1 MTSLGEGG
9 QHTGMTAI
17 RMGIFYQSLPM
28 MAAQELGY
36 YEREG
41 LEVDYQKVGSSIQQF
56 EYLRDDRFDLVQ
68 TSPDNV
74 ANYRL
79 NEGNPV
85 GRRIASMGVM
95 GMDYGMNLTLVVRPG
110 IDRPDQLKG
119 RTVSVDAPFSGFAY
133 VLYKILRQ
141 AGLERE
147 ADYEVVPT
155 GGVADRYA
163 ALLAGEFDGTL
174 LSGGFETRAV
184 SQGYRILGSVYDIA
198 SPYVGVMAC
207 GKDQWLDGNTE
218 DTIRFIRASHAAT
231 RWCLDPANRDDAV
244 AMLTRLP
251 NTDEVLAAQ
260 LYDVQLRDGV
270 GIIPDLDIDPMGI
283 RNVLELRREFDGFE
297 TEPDLD
303 ALSTSGGGL
312 YDLRF
317 REEAL
322 GDSG

>member
-1 MTSLGEGG
+1 
-9 QHTGMTAI
+9 MTAI
-17 RMGIFYQSLPM
+17 RMGVFYQSLPM
-28 MAAQELGY
+28 MVAQELGY

-41 LEVDYQKVGSSIQQF
+41 LEVEYQKVSSSIQQF
-56 EYLRDDRFDLVQ
+56 EYLGDDRYDLIQ

-85 GRRIASMGVM
+85 GGRIASVGFM
-95 GMDYGMNLTLVVRPG
+95 GMDYGMNLTLVVRPE
-110 IDRPDQLKG
+110 IDEPAQLKG
-119 RTVSVDAPFSGFAY
+119 RRVSVDAPFSGFAY
-133 VLYKILRQ
+133 VLYKILRR

-155 GGVADRYA
+155 GGVADRYT

-184 SQGYRILGSVYDIA
+184 SQGYRIVGSVYDIA

-207 GKDQWLDGNTE
+207 GRDEWLDGNAE

-231 RWCLDPANRDDAV
+231 RWCFDPANRDDAI

-251 NTDEVLAAQ
+251 NTDEVLAVQ

-270 GIIPDLDIDPMGI
+270 GVIRDLGI
-283 RNVLELRREFDGFE
+283 ESAGIGNVLELRREFDGFE
-297 TEPDLD
+297 TEPNVE
-303 ALSTSGGGL
+303 ALTASGGGL

-317 REEAL
+317 LEEAL
-322 GDSG
+322 GDNR

>member
-1 MTSLGEGG
+1 MTS
-9 QHTGMTAI
+9 I

-28 MAAQELGY
+28 MAAQELGA
-36 YEREG
+36 YERED
-41 LEVDYQKVGSSIQQF
+41 LQVEYQKVSSSIQQF
-56 EYLRDDRFDLVQ
+56 ESLRDDRYDVVQ

-85 GRRIASMGVM
+85 GGRIASVGFL
-95 GMDYGMNLTLVVRPG
+95 GMDYGMNLTLVVRPEIEEAG
-110 IDRPDQLKG
+110 QIKG

-133 VLYKILRQ
+133 VLYKILRR

-147 ADYEVVPT
+147 VDYEVVPT
-155 GGVADRYA
+155 GGVADRYT

-251 NTDEVLAAQ
+251 NTDEVLAGQ
-260 LYDVQLRDGV
+260 LYDVQLRDGIGV
-270 GIIPDLDIDPMGI
+270 IRDLGIDRTGI
-283 RNVLELRREFDGFE
+283 RNVLELRRDFDGFE
-297 TEPDLD
+297 SEPDLN
-303 ALSTSGGGL
+303 ALARPGGGL
-312 YDLRF
+312 YDLRLL
-317 REEAL
+317 EQAL
-322 GDSG
+322 GDYRSEQ

>member
-1 MTSLGEGG
+1 
-9 QHTGMTAI
+9 MTAI
-17 RMGIFYQSLPM
+17 RMGVFYQSLPM
-28 MAAQELGY
+28 MVAQDLGY

-41 LEVDYQKVGSSIQQF
+41 LEVDYQRVSSSIQQF
-56 EYLRDDRFDLVQ
+56 EYLREDRYDFIQ

-79 NEGNPV
+79 NEGNPL
-85 GRRIASMGVM
+85 GGRIASMGFM
-95 GMDYGMNLTLVVRPG
+95 GMDYGMNLTLVARPE
-110 IDRPDQLKG
+110 IDGPDQLKG
-119 RTVSVDAPFSGFAY
+119 GTVSVDAPFSGFAY

-155 GGVADRYA
+155 GGVADRYT

-184 SQGYRILGSVYDIA
+184 SQGYRIVGSVYDIV

-207 GKDQWLDGNTE
+207 GKDEWLERNT
-218 DTIRFIRASHAAT
+218 DDAIRFVRASHAAT
-231 RWCLDPANRDDAV
+231 RWCFDPANGDDAV
-244 AMLTRLP
+244 AMLTGLP

-270 GIIPDLDIDPMGI
+270 GVIRDLGIDPTGI

-297 TEPDLD
+297 TDPDLD
-303 ALSTSGGGL
+303 GLSTSGGGL

-317 REEAL
+317 LEEAI
-322 GDSG
+322 GDNR

>member
-1 MTSLGEGG
+1 
-9 QHTGMTAI
+9 MTAI
-17 RMGIFYQSLPM
+17 RMGVFYQSLPM
-28 MAAQELGY
+28 MVAQDLGY

-41 LEVDYQKVGSSIQQF
+41 LEVDYQRVSSSIQQF
-56 EYLRDDRFDLVQ
+56 EYLREDRYDFIQ

-79 NEGNPV
+79 NEGNPL
-85 GRRIASMGVM
+85 GGRIASMGFM
-95 GMDYGMNLTLVVRPG
+95 GMDYGMNLTLVARPE
-110 IDRPDQLKG
+110 IDGPDQLKG
-119 RTVSVDAPFSGFAY
+119 GTVSVDAPFSGFAY

-155 GGVADRYA
+155 GGVADRYT

-184 SQGYRILGSVYDIA
+184 SQGYRIVGSVYDIA

-207 GKDQWLDGNTE
+207 GKDEWLERNT
-218 DTIRFIRASHAAT
+218 DDAIRFVRASHAAT
-231 RWCLDPANRDDAV
+231 RWCFDPANRDDAV
-244 AMLTRLP
+244 AMLTGLP

-270 GIIPDLDIDPMGI
+270 GVIRDLGIDPTGI

-297 TEPDLD
+297 TDPDLD
-303 ALSTSGGGL
+303 GLSTSGGGL

-317 REEAL
+317 LEEAI
-322 GDSG
+322 GDNR

>member
-1 MTSLGEGG
+1 
-9 QHTGMTAI
+9 MTAI
-17 RMGIFYQSLPM
+17 RMGVFYQSLPM
-28 MAAQELGY
+28 MVAQDLGY

-41 LEVDYQKVGSSIQQF
+41 LEVDYQRVSSSIQQF
-56 EYLRDDRFDLVQ
+56 EYLREDRYDFIQ

-79 NEGNPV
+79 NEGNPL
-85 GRRIASMGVM
+85 GGRIASTGFM
-95 GMDYGMNLTLVVRPG
+95 GMDYGMNLTLVARPE
-110 IDRPDQLKG
+110 IDGPDQLKG
-119 RTVSVDAPFSGFAY
+119 GTVSVDAPFSGFAY

-155 GGVADRYA
+155 GGVADRYT

-184 SQGYRILGSVYDIA
+184 SQGYRIVGSVYDIA

-207 GKDQWLDGNTE
+207 GKDEWLERNT
-218 DTIRFIRASHAAT
+218 DDAIRFVRASHAAT
-231 RWCLDPANRDDAV
+231 RWCFDPANRDDAV
-244 AMLTRLP
+244 AMLTGLP

-270 GIIPDLDIDPMGI
+270 GVIRDLGIDPTGI
-283 RNVLELRREFDGFE
+283 SNVLELRREFDGFE
-297 TEPDLD
+297 TDPDLD
-303 ALSTSGGGL
+303 GLSTSGGGL

-317 REEAL
+317 LEEAI
-322 GDSG
+322 GDNR

>member
-1 MTSLGEGG
+1 
-9 QHTGMTAI
+9 MTAI
-17 RMGIFYQSLPM
+17 RMGVFYQSLPM
-28 MAAQELGY
+28 MVAQDLGY

-41 LEVDYQKVGSSIQQF
+41 LEVDYQRVSSSIQQF
-56 EYLRDDRFDLVQ
+56 EYLREDRYDFIQ

-79 NEGNPV
+79 NEGNPL
-85 GRRIASMGVM
+85 GGRIASMGFM
-95 GMDYGMNLTLVVRPG
+95 GMDYGMNLTLVARPE
-110 IDRPDQLKG
+110 IDGPDQLKG
-119 RTVSVDAPFSGFAY
+119 GTVSVDAPFSGFAY

-155 GGVADRYA
+155 GGVADRYT

-184 SQGYRILGSVYDIA
+184 SQGYRIVGSVYDIV

-207 GKDQWLDGNTE
+207 GKDEWLERNT
-218 DTIRFIRASHAAT
+218 DDAIRFVRASHAAT
-231 RWCLDPANRDDAV
+231 RWCFDPANRDDAV
-244 AMLTRLP
+244 AMLTGLP

-270 GIIPDLDIDPMGI
+270 GVIRDLGIDPTGI

-297 TEPDLD
+297 TDPDLD
-303 ALSTSGGGL
+303 GLSTSGGGL

-317 REEAL
+317 LEEAI
-322 GDSG
+322 GDNR

>member
-1 MTSLGEGG
+1 MTS
-9 QHTGMTAI
+9 I
-17 RMGIFYQSLPM
+17 RMGVFYQSLPM
-28 MAAQELGY
+28 LVAQELGY

-41 LEVDYQKVGSSIQQF
+41 LQVEYQKVTSSIQQF
-56 EYLRDDRFDLVQ
+56 EYLRDGRYDVIQ

-79 NEGNPV
+79 NDGNPV
-85 GRRIASMGVM
+85 GGKIASVGFM
-95 GMDYGMNLTLVVRPG
+95 GMDYGMNLTLVVRPEIEG
-110 IDRPDQLKG
+110 PGQLKG

-133 VLYKILRQ
+133 VLYKILRR

-155 GGVADRYA
+155 GGVADRYT

-184 SQGYRILGSVYDIA
+184 SQGHRIVGSVYEIA

-207 GKDQWLDGNTE
+207 ATEEWLDAHA
-218 DTIRFIRASHAAT
+218 DDVLRFIRGSHTAT
-231 RWCLDPANRDDAV
+231 RWCFDPANRDDAV

-251 NTDEVLAAQ
+251 STEEVLAAR

-270 GIIPDLDIDPMGI
+270 GVIRDLGIDASGI

-303 ALSTSGGGL
+303 ALAAPGGGL
-312 YDLRF
+312 YELRF
-317 REEAL
+317 LEEAL
-322 GDSG
+322 GGYR